1 MNKKQKA
8 MTPPHKTLHIGLIMA
23 ASGGFID
30 AYTYI
35 TRGGVFAFA
44 QTGNIIFMG
53 INLTEGNF
61 LTCLM
66 YAVPIAAYFVGVFI
80 TDYLNTKIT
89 RNRVVT
95 IEVITIAAEILLLIL
110 VGCMPPWVPN
120 IIVTLVVSFLSA
132 IQVQSFRAIYNTPYA
147 CTMCTGNL
155 RSSAERL
162 RKYFSTKEKEHFTH
176 FLRYTAINT
185 AFFTGAAAGT
195 LFSNLINE
203 KAALVVCLML
213 SLSLF
218 MIVNTRRKKINLS
231 HFEK

>member
-132 IQVQSFRAIYNTPYA
+132 IQV
-147 CTMCTGNL
+147 
-155 RSSAERL
+155 
-162 RKYFSTKEKEHFTH
+162 
-176 FLRYTAINT
+176 
-185 AFFTGAAAGT
+185 
-195 LFSNLINE
+195 
-203 KAALVVCLML
+203 
-213 SLSLF
+213 
-218 MIVNTRRKKINLS
+218 
-231 HFEK
+231 

>member
-61 LTCLM
+61 LT
-66 YAVPIAAYFVGVFI
+66 
-80 TDYLNTKIT
+80 
-89 RNRVVT
+89 
-95 IEVITIAAEILLLIL
+95 AEILLLIL

-195 LFSNLINE
+195 LFSNLIHE